1 MRSLWAVL
9 WRQLLRIPVLRQNF
23 YAFHK
28 YYFEPY
34 KPFRGVKVR
43 TQIDGINLE
52 LEVDDWVQENLY
64 FTRGYETAELTAVH
78 RLVQAGDT
86 VIDVGAN
93 IGWYTLHLAQ
103 WVGDEGRVISLEP
116 YSQNYDALTRN
127 IALNS
132 YSNIQTEKLALS
144 DNQEVLTFYHAPAES
159 NRGMVTTQPTQ
170 GATTEQVQACRLD
183 DYLREQPVR
192 SVDFI
197 KIDIEGHEYP
207 ALLGMQKT
215 LTQYSPKLMVEM
227 LQAEEH
233 QEQNQKIEALLASLH
248 YQKYYVGDD
257 GELST
262 TAGDGQHENF
272 IFIKNNNQ
280 A

>member
-1 MRSLWAVL
+1 MRAKWAYL
-9 WRQLLRIPVLRQNF
+9 WRQVFRIPLMRQYF

-34 KPFRGVKVR
+34 KPFRGVKIR
-43 TQIDGINLE
+43 SQIDGINLE

-64 FTRGYETAELTAVH
+64 FSRGYETAELTAVQ
-78 RLVQAGDT
+78 RLVQQGDT

-103 WVGDEGRVISLEP
+103 WVGDEGQVISLEP
-116 YSQNYDALTRN
+116 YGQNYEALTRN

-132 YSNIQTEKLALS
+132 YNNIQTEKLALS
-144 DNQEVLTFYHAPAES
+144 DHQEVLTFYHDPAES

-183 DYLREQPVR
+183 DHLREQPVS

-207 ALLGMQKT
+207 ALLGMQET

-227 LQAEEH
+227 LQAAEH
-233 QEQNQKIEALLASLH
+233 QEQNQKIEALLEFLN

-262 TAGDGQHENF
+262 TAEAGQRENF
-272 IFIKNNNQ
+272 IFIKKT
-280 A
+280 